1 MTYSVPEKKFI
12 DTTGTTNVPETG
24 TISLLNPLGQG
35 TSVVTR
41 IGQKIVIRSIDL
53 RVRVSGAPNSATP
66 TVYANMIRVLL
77 VWDNQPNGTLATP
90 SDIIEDLTAGTGVIA
105 PQQKIYIT
113 RFRILWDKKFMLTN
127 LVGANS
133 PTEKVNDMDQYYKKT
148 RLQVGYA
155 DSNNGDITDIITGA
169 IYLLAVGQH
178 TAAANQGILEYFSR
192 IRFYDN

>member
-1 MTYSVPEKKFI
+1 ME
-12 DTTGTTNVPETG
+12 
-24 TISLLNPLGQG
+24 
-35 TSVVTR
+35 
-41 IGQKIVIRSIDL
+41 
-53 RVRVSGAPNSATP
+53 
-66 TVYANMIRVLL
+66 
-77 VWDNQPNGTLATP
+77 LATP

-133 PTEKVNDMDQYYKKT
+133 PTDKINDMDQYYKKT

-178 TAAANQGILEYFSR
+178 TAAANQGTIEFFSR